1 MKKRQPF
8 NAETALRIYYAY
20 PNEIGNTEIKELF
33 NVSGSSTVA
42 AIKKAVRKLMEE
54 KEIKVWNP
62 RNVDTKTTYEYAGI
76 DIAAVERSYLKMK
89 KLGLEVRNETNR
101 RSADPHAYTDAC
113 GLWAVETAAH
123 DPMGVEEA
131 EGAGI

>member
-1 MKKRQPF
+1 M
-8 NAETALRIYYAY
+8 
-20 PNEIGNTEIKELF
+20 F

-89 KLGLEVRNETNR
+89 KLGLE
-101 RSADPHAYTDAC
+101 AQA
-113 GLWAVETAAH
+113 
-123 DPMGVEEA
+123 
-131 EGAGI
+131 

>member
-20 PNEIGNTEIKELF
+20 PNEIGNTELKELF

-42 AIKKAVRKLMEE
+42 AIKKAVRKLMAE

-62 RNVDTKTTYEYAGI
+62 RNVDTKTVHEYAGI

-89 KLGLEVRNETNR
+89 KLGLE
-101 RSADPHAYTDAC
+101 AQA
-113 GLWAVETAAH
+113 
-123 DPMGVEEA
+123 
-131 EGAGI
+131 

>member
-20 PNEIGNTEIKELF
+20 PNEIGNAELKELF
-33 NVSGSSTVA
+33 QVESGSKIAS
-42 AIKKAVRKLMEE
+42 IKKEVRKLMAE

-62 RNVDTKTTYEYAGI
+62 RNVDTKTTYEYARI

-89 KLGLEVRNETNR
+89 KLGLE
-101 RSADPHAYTDAC
+101 AQA
-113 GLWAVETAAH
+113 
-123 DPMGVEEA
+123 
-131 EGAGI
+131 

>member
-8 NAETALRIYYAY
+8 NTETALRIYYAY
-20 PNEIGNTEIKELF
+20 PNEIGNTELKELF

-42 AIKKAVRKLMEE
+42 AIKKAVRKLMAE

-62 RNVDTKTTYEYAGI
+62 RNVDTKTVYEYAGI

-89 KLGLEVRNETNR
+89 KLGLE
-101 RSADPHAYTDAC
+101 AQA
-113 GLWAVETAAH
+113 
-123 DPMGVEEA
+123 
-131 EGAGI
+131 

>member
-20 PNEIGNTEIKELF
+20 PNEIGNAEIKELF

-42 AIKKAVRKLMEE
+42 AIKKAVRNLMEE

-89 KLGLEVRNETNR
+89 KLGLEVRNETDR
-101 RSADPHAYTDAC
+101 RGANPHADTNAC
-113 GLWAVETAAH
+113 GLWAVEVTAR
-123 DPMGVEEA
+123 DSVGVEEA